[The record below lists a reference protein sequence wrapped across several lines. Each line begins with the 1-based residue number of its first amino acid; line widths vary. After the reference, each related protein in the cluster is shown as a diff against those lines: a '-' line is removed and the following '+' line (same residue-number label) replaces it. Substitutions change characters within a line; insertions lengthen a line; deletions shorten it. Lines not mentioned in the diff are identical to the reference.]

1 MFSKKQH
8 DVVKALGLY
17 ILPLIA
23 AVLWFIYNI
32 EYDSKIFYIQGC
44 MLGLILAFNTLLK
57 IDSKLYSGNGTMF
70 IDDSDPDRLVC
81 RMELDSDL
89 DDILDKESITFIVKK
104 AILD

>member
-8 DVVKALGLY
+8 DFIKALGLY

-23 AVLWFIYNI
+23 AVLWLIYNI
-32 EYDSKIFYIQGC
+32 EYDSKTFYVQGC
-44 MLGLILAFNTLLK
+44 ILGLILAFNTLIK
-57 IDSKLYSGNGTMF
+57 IDSKLYLGNGVMF

-89 DDILDKESITFIVKK
+89 DDILDNSEIVFMVKR
-104 AILD
+104 AILE

>member
-8 DVVKALGLY
+8 DIVKALGLY

-32 EYDSKIFYIQGC
+32 ECDSKIFYIQGC
-44 MLGLILAFNTLLK
+44 ILGLVLAFNTLLK
-57 IDSKLYSGNGTMF
+57 IDSKLYLGNGVMF
-70 IDDSDPDRLVC
+70 VDNSDPDRLVC

-89 DDILDKESITFIVKK
+89 DDILDKKSITFIVKK